1 MNAIY
6 SSYYPIGRWALWRQ
20 DVLMVFAFFV
30 WAMVLGLLPVLAFS
44 ALIST

>member
-1 MNAIY
+1 MNTIY
-6 SSYYPIGRWALWRQ
+6 SSNYAITRWALWRQ

-30 WAMVLGLLPVLAFS
+30 WALVLGLLPVLALS